1 MLEKSLKNKFFLIFI
16 LTESQFS
23 SMTCNYVNLNT
34 LSANPTKWSDTLKK
48 FVGCCQ
54 RNTQIIFHKVTRALA
69 YGITQILSSRRSC
82 NDVAMLNLNMH
93 ISLLHEVHLA

>member
-1 MLEKSLKNKFFLIFI
+1 MLDKSLKDKFFLIFI

-23 SMTCNYVNLNT
+23 SMSCNYVNLNT
-34 LSANPTKWSDTLKK
+34 LSANPTKWSDTLKQ

-54 RNTQIIFHKVTRALA
+54 RNTQIIFYNVTRAFA
-69 YGITQILSSRRSC
+69 YGIARILSRRRSC
-82 NDVAMLNLNMH
+82 NDVAMLNLNMY